1 MRGIQVLANMK
12 RDLVLVRKILMY
24 FEEKE
29 DDHMERDNELEGY
42 ESSFINYHLLIMDEA
57 GLLRCERS
65 YSKATPDRV
74 IKVYPFSL
82 TWKGH
87 EFLSAATNETLWN
100 KAKSILIKQTGI
112 LSFEL
117 LKELLVSL
125 AKDQVGISN

>member
-1 MRGIQVLANMK
+1 MK
-12 RDLVLVRKILMY
+12 RDLDLVRKILIY

-29 DDHMERDNELEGY
+29 NDQMERDVELEGY
-42 ESSFINYHLLIMDEA
+42 ESSLISYHLLIMDEA

-87 EFLSAATNETLWN
+87 EFLSAAKNEGLWN
-100 KAKSILIKQTGI
+100 RAKSILLKQTGI

-125 AKDQVGISN
+125 AKDRAGIPSG

>member
-1 MRGIQVLANMK
+1 MK
-12 RDLVLVRKILMY
+12 RDLDHVRKILMN

-29 DDHMERDNELEGY
+29 DEQMERGIEIEGY
-42 ESSFINYHLLIMDEA
+42 ESSIISYHLLIMDEA

-65 YSKATPDRV
+65 YSKATFDRV

-87 EFLSAATNETLWN
+87 EFLSTAKNDGLWS
-100 KAKSILIKQTGI
+100 KAKTISMKQAGI

-125 AKDQVGISN
+125 AKDQAGIPNG

>member
-1 MRGIQVLANMK
+1 MK
-12 RDLVLVRKILMY
+12 RDLDLVRKILMY

-29 DDHMERDNELEGY
+29 DDKMERDIELEGY
-42 ESSFINYHLLIMDEA
+42 ESSLISYHLLIMDEA

-87 EFLSAATNETLWN
+87 EFLSTAKNDGLWS
-100 KAKSILIKQTGI
+100 KAKTISMKQAGI

-117 LKELLVSL
+117 LKELLISL
-125 AKDQVGISN
+125 AKDQAGITNG